1 MSHSRRRSV
10 LSFLSI
16 FTLTSATYAW
26 AQEGAWAGV
35 QSEDPGPVKCYA
47 EVCDGGQCLKQQI
60 VCPIKLI
67 PIN

>member
-1 MSHSRRRSV
+1 MSHSRRRLV
-10 LSFLSI
+10 LSALAV
-16 FTLTSATYAW
+16 FTLTGGTYAS
-26 AQEGAWAGV
+26 AQDGGWTGV